1 MAYFIDL
8 DGAARPNPF
17 YKEVPSLQRFTALE
31 WSGPSPDRP
40 LYGDY
45 VARPDDFDWI
55 VDPGLFPHRFPK
67 LWARVSE
74 VAMRQGDSSGLWPA
88 GAARP

>member
-1 MAYFIDL
+1 MLLHVVLAPALLPLRAYGF
-8 DGAARPNPF
+8 ARM
-17 YKEVPSLQRFTALE
+17 
-31 WSGPSPDRP
+31 
-40 LYGDY
+40 YGDY